1 MRGLQCRGS
10 RVLLIVSKR
19 DTEKGPEYLNFSIDA
34 GTTGGR
40 TARAPMDDPIRNTGA
55 PLQLAWQNGSR
66 TFLTC
71 VSASL
76 TTFENLLM
84 AWRGSGGWG
93 SLSPCPAASKLSVA
107 MFSAARYLKTAPS
120 ATQFNSKS
128 SSWLRGVDVHARDDG
143 SNHGLRTDVVTAGQS
158 NLLSFLRA

>member
-1 MRGLQCRGS
+1 MSKFWAAPLCNNAVSVHRCYAGAP
-10 RVLLIVSKR
+10 VLPVFSSSSLSETQKKKV
-19 DTEKGPEYLNFSIDA
+19 EYLNFAIYA

-107 MFSAARYLKTAPS
+107 MFSAAR
-120 ATQFNSKS
+120 
-128 SSWLRGVDVHARDDG
+128 
-143 SNHGLRTDVVTAGQS
+143 
-158 NLLSFLRA
+158 